1 MSKIKIDKEL
11 LKGCVPLMV
20 LHLFKDNDLYGY
32 QILKNLEQLSNGAFL
47 FKDGTLYP
55 VLHSLEKD
63 GHIKSYWQDSDTG
76 RKRKYYHITEMGQS
90 YLEEKIKDWEFFT
103 LSVNLVLQGGG
114 DAHAE

>member
-1 MSKIKIDKEL
+1 
-11 LKGCVPLMV
+11 MV
-20 LHLFKDNDLYGY
+20 LHLFKGNDLYGY

-76 RKRKYYHITEMGQS
+76 RKRRYYHITEMGQS

-103 LSVNLVLQGGG
+103 LSVNLVLQGGV
-114 DAHAE
+114 DAHGK